1 MDVRIEGLQSL
12 RANMDRVTKKVHEEA
27 DKALQSA
34 ALEIIA
40 EAKVNLDQNGSIAF
54 GNLRKSGKVQ
64 KNKDGSIDAGFFSSE
79 QDNGYAAY
87 VEFGRSPTKTQTPG
101 DVTLETSLRAW
112 VHRKLG
118 IPEGEE
124 LDRAAFLIARKIHR
138 KGTRPKPFFAPAVQK
153 VEAKIGQIIDKI
165 IKKAL

>member
-87 VEFGRSPTKTQTPG
+87 VEYGRGPTKTQTPG

-118 IPEGEE
+118 IPEGKD
-124 LDRAAFLIARKIHR
+124 LDRAAFFIARKIHR
-138 KGTRPKPFFAPAVQK
+138 KGTRPKPFFVPAVK
-153 VEAKIGQIIDKI
+153 KYESKISQIIDKI

>member
-1 MDVRIEGLQSL
+1 
-12 RANMDRVTKKVHEEA
+12 MDRVTKKVHEEA

-87 VEFGRSPTKTQTPG
+87 VEFGRGPTKTQTPG

-118 IPEGEE
+118 IPEGED
-124 LDRAAFLIARKIHR
+124 LDRAAFFIARKIHR

>member
-12 RANMDRVTKKVHEEA
+12 RASMERVTKKVHDEA

-40 EAKVNLDQNGSIAF
+40 EAKINIEQNGSIGF
-54 GNLRKSGKVQ
+54 GHLRKSGKVQ
-64 KNKDGSIDAGFFSSE
+64 KNKDGTIDAGFFSAE

-87 VEFGRSPTKTQTPG
+87 VEYGRGPTQTQTPG
-101 DVTLETSLRAW
+101 EVTLETSIRAW
-112 VHRKLG
+112 VHRKFG
-118 IPEGEE
+118 IPEGKE

-138 KGTRPKPFFAPAVQK
+138 KGTRPKPFFVPAVQK

-165 IKKAL
+165 IKRAL

>member
-12 RANMDRVTKKVHEEA
+12 RANMDRVTKEVGEAA
-27 DKALQSA
+27 DKALQEVG
-34 ALEIIA
+34 LEIIA
-40 EAKVNLDQNGSIAF
+40 EAKTNLDQNGSIAF

-87 VEFGRSPTKTQTPG
+87 VEYGRGPTKTQIPG
-101 DVTLETSLRAW
+101 EVTLKTSIRAW

-124 LDRAAFLIARKIHR
+124 LDRAAFFIARKIHR
-138 KGTRPKPFFAPAVQK
+138 KGTRPRPFFVPAVK
-153 VEAKIGQIIDKI
+153 KCEDKINQIIDKI

>member
-87 VEFGRSPTKTQTPG
+87 VEFGRGPTKTQTPG

>member
-64 KNKDGSIDAGFFSSE
+64 KNKDGLIDAGFFSSE

-87 VEFGRSPTKTQTPG
+87 VEFGRGPTKTQTPG

>member
-87 VEFGRSPTKTQTPG
+87 VEFGRGPTKTQTPG

-118 IPEGEE
+118 IPEGEG
-124 LDRAAFLIARKIHR
+124 LDRAAFFIARKIHR
-138 KGTRPKPFFAPAVQK
+138 KGTRPKPFFVPAVQK
-153 VEAKIGQIIDKI
+153 VEAKISQIIDKI